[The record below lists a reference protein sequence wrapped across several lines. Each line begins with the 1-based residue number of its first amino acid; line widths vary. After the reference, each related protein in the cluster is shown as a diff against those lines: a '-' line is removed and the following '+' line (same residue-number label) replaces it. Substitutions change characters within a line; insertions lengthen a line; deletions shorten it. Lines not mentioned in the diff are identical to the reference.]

1 MYVLEAKAEIIDKYW
16 YYSIKRIMLIII
28 NDIDFIDK
36 FTNKRYN
43 KLIGYNKFLYEFL
56 YKFVINIC
64 HKLLHKHYYK

>member
-1 MYVLEAKAEIIDKYW
+1 
-16 YYSIKRIMLIII
+16 MLIII
-28 NDIDFIDK
+28 NDIDFIDE
-36 FTNKRYN
+36 FTTKRYN